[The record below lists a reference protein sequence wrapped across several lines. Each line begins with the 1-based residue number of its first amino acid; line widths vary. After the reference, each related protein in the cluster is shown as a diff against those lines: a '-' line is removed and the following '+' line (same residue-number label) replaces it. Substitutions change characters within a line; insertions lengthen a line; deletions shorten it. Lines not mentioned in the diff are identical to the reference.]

1 MKRRRG
7 RMPAAPTT
15 EPATTPAEPVDD
27 GQLMMAVARAN
38 AANGMAWDIPAVV
51 VTFLFVRLFGPLL
64 RAPGRIVA
72 GATRRITSARGISR
86 DR

>member
-7 RMPAAPTT
+7 RRPAAPTA
-15 EPATTPAEPVDD
+15 EPATQVDD
-27 GQLMMAVARAN
+27 GELMMAVARAN
-38 AANGMAWDIPAVV
+38 AANGFAWDIPAVI

-64 RAPGRIVA
+64 RAPRRIVA
-72 GATRRITSARGISR
+72 GTTGRIRSAWGVSR

>member
-7 RMPAAPTT
+7 RTPVAPRT
-15 EPATTPAEPVDD
+15 EPTNTPAEPVDD

-38 AANGMAWDIPAVV
+38 AANGYAWDIPAVV

-64 RAPGRIVA
+64 GAPRRIAA
-72 GATRRITSARGISR
+72 GATRRIASARGISH